1 MYVHI
6 VTIKVHVIRITNM
19 KTCKDCKDRYV
30 GCHSNCDDYKK
41 YRERMEEANRLRKYN
56 STSVSQGWGFIR
68 KEGRHK

>member
-1 MYVHI
+1 
-6 VTIKVHVIRITNM
+6 M

-41 YRERMEEANRLRKYN
+41 YSERLEEANRLRKYD
-56 STSVSQGWGFIR
+56 STVVSRGWRFVR

>member
-1 MYVHI
+1 
-6 VTIKVHVIRITNM
+6 M

-41 YRERMEEANRLRKYN
+41 YRERIEEANRLRKYN
-56 STSVSQGWGFIR
+56 STVVSQGWGFIR